1 MCISKDIENKMEE
14 LIAINRRCFD
24 LRLQTNAGGNL
35 SVRLDDAGMI
45 IIKPSGVGCNEYS
58 KDNLQL
64 AHLDSTIEPS

>member
-1 MCISKDIENKMEE
+1 MRISKDIENKMEE
-14 LIAINRRCFD
+14 LIAITRRCFD

-45 IIKPSGVGCNEYS
+45 IIEPSGVGCNECS